1 MNSMNIRSL
10 ISYLTVFLS
19 GVFLSLF
26 ISTARLIDVPA
37 ALTDEPCYL
46 HKSQPSKVN
55 ELQATIQELQTALSD
70 ERKKLREL
78 YGNWE
83 LYQYHKTGGK

>member
-26 ISTARLIDVPA
+26 ISTARLIDVPT
-37 ALTDEPCYL
+37 ALPDVPYHHL
-46 HKSQPSKVN
+46 HKSQSSKVN

-78 YGNWE
+78 YGPIS
-83 LYQYHKTGGK
+83 